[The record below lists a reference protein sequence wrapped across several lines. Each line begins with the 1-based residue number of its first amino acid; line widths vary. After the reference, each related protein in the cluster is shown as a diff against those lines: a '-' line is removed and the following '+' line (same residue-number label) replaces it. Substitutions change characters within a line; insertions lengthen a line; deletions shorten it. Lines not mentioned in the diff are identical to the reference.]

1 MRACISPVDIH
12 AGKTLNISKYADC
25 VHNVQNESII
35 NRDWTSNEIQKMHQQ
50 LEYLQAK
57 LCVREERISSD
68 EMRVLKGRIGVNVAK
83 VNRLGKLR
91 KVKNARP
98 HSFSLDED
106 TSNYG
111 TY

>member
-1 MRACISPVDIH
+1 M
-12 AGKTLNISKYADC
+12 
-25 VHNVQNESII
+25 Q
-35 NRDWTSNEIQKMHQQ
+35 
-50 LEYLQAK
+50 
-57 LCVREERISSD
+57 
-68 EMRVLKGRIGVNVAK
+68 VLKGRIGVNVAK

-91 KVKNARP
+91 KVKNATP